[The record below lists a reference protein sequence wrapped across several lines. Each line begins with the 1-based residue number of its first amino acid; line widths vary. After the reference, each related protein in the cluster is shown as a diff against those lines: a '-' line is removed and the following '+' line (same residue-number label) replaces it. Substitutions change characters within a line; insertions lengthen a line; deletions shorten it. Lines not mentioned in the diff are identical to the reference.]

1 MKPVLIGS
9 GIGAVLAARS
19 SQLIRSMLYGIS
31 PLDAIGFGGAVALL
45 TGIAII
51 AALVPATAALRLDP
65 SETLR
70 HD

>member
-9 GIGAVLAARS
+9 GIGAVFAAGS
-19 SQLIRSMLYGIS
+19 SKLIRSMLYGIS
-31 PLDAIGFGGAVALL
+31 PLDAIGFGGAIALL

-51 AALVPATAALRLDP
+51 AALVPPTAALRLDP